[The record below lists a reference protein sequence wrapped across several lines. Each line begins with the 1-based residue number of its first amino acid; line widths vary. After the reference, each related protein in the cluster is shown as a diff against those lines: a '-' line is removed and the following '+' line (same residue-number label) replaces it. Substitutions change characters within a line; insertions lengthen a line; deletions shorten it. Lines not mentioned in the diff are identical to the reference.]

1 MTAIATPGTDT
12 TLRLTPEQVLRFH
25 REGFLTLD
33 RITPSEDV
41 QRVRELLDG
50 LFDRF
55 DELPKDLAFDLGDVK
70 LHNGTQKTPQINLAT
85 RFEPRLMETQ
95 YFRNAKAV
103 AQQLL
108 GPDVNFHFDHA
119 IYKPP
124 HNGRDTP
131 WHQDMSYGAR
141 DGYLD
146 RHGFS
151 CNFWMP
157 LQDTSLDMGCMEFIP
172 HSHLGNLKPHHP
184 VGHDPKVHT
193 LETDGISGK
202 NAVKCPLPAGGVT
215 IHQPKT
221 LHYTG
226 PNNSDK
232 WRRAWILVFG
242 YALPEVLQ

>member
-1 MTAIATPGTDT
+1 
-12 TLRLTPEQVLRFH
+12 
-25 REGFLTLD
+25 
-33 RITPSEDV
+33 
-41 QRVRELLDG
+41 
-50 LFDRF
+50 
-55 DELPKDLAFDLGDVK
+55 
-70 LHNGTQKTPQINLAT
+70 
-85 RFEPRLMETQ
+85 
-95 YFRNAKAV
+95 
-103 AQQLL
+103 
-108 GPDVNFHFDHA
+108 
-119 IYKPP
+119 
-124 HNGRDTP
+124 
-131 WHQDMSYGAR
+131 MSYGAR
-141 DGYLD
+141 DGFLD

-242 YALPEVLQ
+242 YALPEVLG